1 MARVFLGLGSN
12 VGDGAATIRS
22 AFAELSRILERPRL
36 SKIWRSRPM
45 YVEDQGYFTNAAACG
60 ETRLSPREL
69 LASVNGIEA
78 RFGRDRERE
87 RPKGPRTLDIDI
99 LLFDDL
105 VLREVDLILPHAGL
119 RERRF
124 ALQPL
129 LDLDPELSDPETGE
143 AYAGIL
149 ASLPAQGIYLLE

>member
-1 MARVFLGLGSN
+1 MARAFLGLGSN

-22 AFAELSRILERPRL
+22 AFAELSRILEKPRL
-36 SKIWRSRPM
+36 SKLWRSRAM
-45 YVEDQGYFTNAAACG
+45 YFEDQGDFINAAACG

-69 LASVNGIEA
+69 LEIVNGIEA

-99 LLFDDL
+99 LLFGDL
-105 VLREVDLILPHAGL
+105 VLHEVDLILPHAGL

-129 LDLDPELSDPETGE
+129 LDLDPELRDPETGE
-143 AYAGIL
+143 AYADIL
-149 ASLPAQGIYLLE
+149 ESLPAQGIYLLE